1 MSLKEVNRARV
12 AQWRG
17 WAGRARAAG
26 ARTPFYLFA
35 AGPVAAQVAELER
48 LDVGRPV
55 TQWFSAKTQPLPALL
70 RWWER
75 QGRPVEV
82 VSEFELRLARAAGF
96 APGRILVNGPA
107 KHRWLAGRRERGLR
121 VNFDSLHEL
130 ETLLPEAV
138 RWGWDTG
145 LRLHTAG
152 EIDPENPAQSTQFGL
167 RADEAARALERLR
180 SAGLSPRIL
189 HFHLRTNLD
198 DPGVLAGA
206 LREAAALG
214 RAHGWE
220 PEVLD
225 VGGGLPPPHGFTRG
239 GRPLAKGLSPAT
251 YARTLRQGLAEF
263 PGTREIWMEHGRFVC
278 AGSGVLAVG
287 VLDRKDWPE
296 GCQLICDGG
305 RTQHAL
311 VSTWERH
318 DLWTLE
324 PRRGRLLPTVV
335 HGPTCMAFDQLGRH
349 GLPGSVGPGD
359 VLLWA
364 EAGAYHLPWETR
376 FSHGLAEVWWVED
389 DTVRRVRRAESYAGY
404 AGRWEPGRNPPV
416 G

>member
-1 MSLKEVNRARV
+1 MSVKEDHRARV
-12 AQWRG
+12 ARWRK
-17 WAGRARAAG
+17 WARRAVEAG

-35 AGPVAAQVAELER
+35 ADPVAERVGELER

-55 TQWFSAKTQPLPALL
+55 TQWFSCKTQPLPALL
-70 RWWER
+70 RWWEG
-75 QGRPVEV
+75 QGRPIEV
-82 VSEFELRLARAAGF
+82 VSEFELRLALSAGF
-96 APGRILVNGPA
+96 TPDRILVNGPA

-130 ETLLPEAV
+130 EALLPEAL
-138 RWGWDTG
+138 RGGWDTG

-180 SAGLSPRIL
+180 SAGLNPRIL

-206 LREAAALG
+206 LGEAAAFG
-214 RAHGWE
+214 RNHGWE

-225 VGGGLPPPHGFTRG
+225 VGGGLPPPHGFTRK
-239 GRPLAKGLSPAT
+239 GRPLAEGLSLAT

-263 PGTREIWMEHGRFVC
+263 PGPREVWMEHGRFVC

-296 GCQLICDGG
+296 
-305 RTQHAL
+305 
-311 VSTWERH
+311 
-318 DLWTLE
+318 
-324 PRRGRLLPTVV
+324 
-335 HGPTCMAFDQLGRH
+335 
-349 GLPGSVGPGD
+349 
-359 VLLWA
+359 
-364 EAGAYHLPWETR
+364 
-376 FSHGLAEVWWVED
+376 
-389 DTVRRVRRAESYAGY
+389 
-404 AGRWEPGRNPPV
+404 
-416 G
+416 